1 MLQEDLRIILDSD
14 PNVVGLMG
22 LCFSCLFAATLKK
35 GHELDMVLSLMVCV
49 LFGGFLLDLRL
60 L

>member
-35 GHELDMVLSLMVCV
+35 GHELDMVLSLMVCPFWWV
-49 LFGGFLLDLRL
+49 SV
-60 L
+60 